1 MRRTTTEMRSES
13 DATDRRISA
22 PRSGFRASPLL
33 LVAVAAV
40 LVFAGFA
47 LGRFAFSAVGGRL
60 DVVSSPEVEVGG
72 KTVLAGAG
80 ASAMAAPV
88 GAGMVEVPQLVGV
101 RTDEAVVVLETAG
114 FKVRVLE
121 SGASVADPAQRVVLA
136 QNPTAATVLSVDS
149 TVTIVTPPTPA
160 VLASASIA
168 PVTKTRKPKG
178 VVCIDPGHQ
187 AHSDSK
193 LEPVGPGS
201 KSEKPRATGGATGV
215 VTAVPEHEIAL
226 QVSMNLKK
234 RLEDAGFKV
243 VMTRTTNDVRL
254 SNAQR
259 ASIANRAK
267 ADLFLRIHCGVSTN
281 ATDSGV
287 STYYPVKNHWTEPIV
302 RPSRSA
308 AKKIDAALSNV
319 TGSTPRGPLT
329 RAGIAGFNWSKV
341 PSVFVEVGY
350 LSNPVEDKLL
360 SSPNH
365 QDKVAEGLARGIVA
379 FVSAEGR

>member
-1 MRRTTTEMRSES
+1 M
-13 DATDRRISA
+13 
-22 PRSGFRASPLL
+22 
-33 LVAVAAV
+33 
-40 LVFAGFA
+40 
-47 LGRFAFSAVGGRL
+47 
-60 DVVSSPEVEVGG
+60 
-72 KTVLAGAG
+72 
-80 ASAMAAPV
+80 
-88 GAGMVEVPQLVGV
+88 
-101 RTDEAVVVLETAG
+101 
-114 FKVRVLE
+114 
-121 SGASVADPAQRVVLA
+121 
-136 QNPTAATVLSVDS
+136 
-149 TVTIVTPPTPA
+149 
-160 VLASASIA
+160 
-168 PVTKTRKPKG
+168 
-178 VVCIDPGHQ
+178 CIDPGHQ

-193 LEPVGPGS
+193 LEPIGPGS

-267 ADLFLRIHCGVSTN
+267 ADLFIRIHCGVSTN

-287 STYYPVKNHWTEPIV
+287 STYYPVKNHWTERIV

-308 AKKIDAALSNV
+308 AKRIDAALSSV

-365 QDKVAEGLARGIVA
+365 QDKVADGLARGIVA
-379 FVSAEGR
+379 FVSAEGQ